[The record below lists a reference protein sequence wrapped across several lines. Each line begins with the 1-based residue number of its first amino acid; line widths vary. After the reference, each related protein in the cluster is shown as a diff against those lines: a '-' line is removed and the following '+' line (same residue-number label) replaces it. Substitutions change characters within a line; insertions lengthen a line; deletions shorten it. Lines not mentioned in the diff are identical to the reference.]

1 MKRSTVRPS
10 GTVTR
15 RVSVSRRSTK
25 LNAVVESSGTDHR
38 GRAKIGWTISQP
50 SASAVRSSVNR
61 WRTPLPG
68 RAVFSGA
75 GAVAYVTGRRS
86 TGAVIAQAETA
97 ERADSMAEG
106 ELARA
111 ARRLRA
117 SARSI
122 TGAGSRTRAVDVL
135 LAIVPAS
142 SSA

>member
-38 GRAKIGWTISQP
+38 GRAKMGWTISQP
-50 SASAVRSSVNR
+50 SASAVRNSVKR
-61 WRTPLPG
+61 WRTPLCG
-68 RAVFSGA
+68 LVVFSGVDA
-75 GAVAYVTGRRS
+75 GAYVTGRRS
-86 TGAVIAQAETA
+86 TGAMIAQAETA
-97 ERADSMAEG
+97 ERAEG
-106 ELARA
+106 MTVDELERD

-117 SARSI
+117 SARSM

-135 LAIVPAS
+135 L
-142 SSA
+142 

>member
-15 RVSVSRRSTK
+15 RVSVSRRKTK

-38 GRAKIGWTISQP
+38 GRAKMGWTISQP
-50 SASAVRSSVNR
+50 SASAVRSSVKR

-68 RAVFSGA
+68 RVVFSGV
-75 GAVAYVTGRRS
+75 GAAAYVTGRRS
-86 TGAVIAQAETA
+86 TGAVIAQATTV
-97 ERADSMAEG
+97 ERAAAG

-111 ARRLRA
+111 TRRLRA
-117 SARSI
+117 SVRSM

-135 LAIVPAS
+135 LAIVSAS
-142 SSA
+142 S